1 MVESKWKE
9 AIDETVQNLVT
20 LIQSDTCNPPGNE
33 LPAILAIKEILEND
47 GIPSEEIKI
56 LESSP
61 NRANLVVRLKGDG
74 SLRPLLLSGHIDTV
88 PIQSENWS
96 HDPFGGEIA
105 DGCIWGRGALD
116 MKGFLAM
123 YLESF
128 LMVWRSK
135 LPLKRDLILAV
146 VADQEALSTMGSKF
160 LVEQYRELIEAEYGF
175 TERGAMTVQIG
186 KNKLYPIQVAEKGA
200 LSIIMRTRGQPGQG
214 AIPQADNA
222 ILHLA
227 EAIFKL
233 KKIGWLPVHITS
245 TYRKMIEAFAQ
256 QIGLPFSL
264 VAWLLSTT
272 WGASI
277 ALELAPE
284 SIKDFSV
291 GILTNTFTPTV
302 LGAGNWENIIPSEAE
317 VLLSCRILPGQMM
330 EDLYQEIK
338 AITGD
343 KVEFEPISSTFG
355 TEFPTDTDMYRR
367 LVKATKRMDPSGIVT
382 PGLMVSGTDANEY
395 QWAGI
400 TFYGFTPGIFPS
412 DFPVA
417 KLVHGDD
424 ERLPLSFIESGL
436 PALWEVL
443 TDSCMEAP
451 EIPLPFIHD

>member
-20 LIQSDTCNPPGNE
+20 LIQFDTSNPPGNE

-47 GIPSEEIKI
+47 GIPSDEIKI
-56 LESSP
+56 LEPST

-74 SLRPLLLSGHIDTV
+74 SLRPLLLSGHIDAV
-88 PIQSENWS
+88 PVQRENWS
-96 HDPFGGEIA
+96 RDPFGGEIA

-123 YLESF
+123 YLETF

-146 VADQEALSTMGSKF
+146 VADEEALYTMGSKF
-160 LVEQYRELIEAEYGF
+160 LVEQYRDLIDAEYGF

-186 KNKLYPIQVAEKGA
+186 NNRLYPIQVAEKGT

-214 AIPQADNA
+214 AIPQSDNA
-222 ILHLA
+222 ILHLG
-227 EAIFKL
+227 EAIYKL
-233 KKIGWLPVHITS
+233 KKIGWLPVHITA
-245 TYRKMIEAFAQ
+245 TYRKMIEAVAE
-256 QIGLPFSL
+256 QIGLPLSL
-264 VAWLLSTT
+264 VTRLLSTT

-277 ALELAPE
+277 ALEFA
-284 SIKDFSV
+284 SDSFKDFFV
-291 GILTNTFTPTV
+291 GILTNTFTPTI
-302 LGAGNWENIIPSEAE
+302 LGAGNFENIIPSEAE

-343 KVEFEPISSTFG
+343 QVEFEPIASTFG
-355 TEFPTDTDMYRR
+355 TEFSTDTDMFRR
-367 LVKATKRMDPSGIVT
+367 LVKATKRMDPNGIVT
-382 PGLMVSGTDANEY
+382 PGMMVAGTDANEY

-400 TFYGFTPGIFPS
+400 TFYGFTPGILPT

-436 PALWEVL
+436 PILWEVV
-443 TDSCMEAP
+443 TDSCMETP
-451 EIPLPFIHD
+451 EIPLPLIRH